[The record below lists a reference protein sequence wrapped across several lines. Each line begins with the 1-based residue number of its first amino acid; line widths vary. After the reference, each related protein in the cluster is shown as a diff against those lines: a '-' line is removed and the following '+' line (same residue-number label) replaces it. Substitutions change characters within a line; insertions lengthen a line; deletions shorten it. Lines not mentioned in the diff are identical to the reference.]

1 MVCLSSVS
9 GAGGAFY
16 LEIRRVEL
24 KGDHAGVNFLIS
36 GMVGD
41 GCDEAYIRAELGE
54 SIRIDITPICCED
67 LTAGT
72 LDERIGMSELKH
84 LVSDALAQIYFCVD
98 APPRNHISGRVSG
111 YADGGRLIRLSE
123 PVGKPHQVHRVAE
136 SEPLWNVA

>member
-9 GAGGAFY
+9 GAGGALY

-24 KGDHAGVNFLIS
+24 KGDQAGASFLIS

-41 GCDEAYIRAELGE
+41 GCDEAFIRAELGE
-54 SIRIDITPICCED
+54 SSSIDIMPICSDD

-72 LDERIGMSELKH
+72 LDERIGMSELKQ

-98 APPRNHISGRVSG
+98 APPRNHVSGRVSG
-111 YADGGRLIRLSE
+111 YADGGRLIRLCE
-123 PVGKPHQVHRVAE
+123 PVGKPHQSHRVAE
-136 SEPLWNVA
+136 SEPLWDVA